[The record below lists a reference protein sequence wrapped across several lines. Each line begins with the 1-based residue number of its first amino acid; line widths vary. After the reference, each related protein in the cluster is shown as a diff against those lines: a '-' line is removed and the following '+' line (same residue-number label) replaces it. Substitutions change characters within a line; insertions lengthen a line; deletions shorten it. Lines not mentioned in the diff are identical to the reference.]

1 MVAQNLH
8 EVKLANSALILYNQ
22 HNSIARR
29 SEMPI
34 PSRHEVSAG
43 GIVYRRRK
51 GKEPEI
57 LLILVPY
64 SHGDTWTLPKGHVEK
79 GETPEQAAEREVR
92 EETGIEAKVE
102 MPLETVDYWFFSRS
116 REKLRRVHKDV
127 HQFLLRAI
135 GGDVSDHNDEVLEAR
150 WVPVSGVEKK
160 LSFESDKKAL
170 AKARRILLA
179 EGEG

>member
-1 MVAQNLH
+1 
-8 EVKLANSALILYNQ
+8 
-22 HNSIARR
+22 
-29 SEMPI
+29 MPI

-51 GKEPEI
+51 EGKPEI

-79 GETPEQAAEREVR
+79 GETPEQAAEREVK

-102 MPLETVDYWFFSRS
+102 VPLGTVDYWFFSRS
-116 REKLRRVHKDV
+116 GEKLRRVHKDV
-127 HQFLLRAI
+127 HQFLLRAV

-150 WVPVSGVEKK
+150 WVPSSEAEKK

-170 AKARRILLA
+170 AKALGILFA
-179 EGEG
+179 GKGA